1 MPEWMASLTVGEI
14 VATIVGVLAVVG
26 VVVKLYPT
34 ARALSHLIRDLH
46 GTPDRVDRAGNV
58 IKPGEPSIRAQLQA
72 IRAQVENSHKTNL
85 RDDIDKLAGK
95 LDEHIEVAKHHDR
108 YQEETSQRLEDHIQQ
123 TEELMP
129 MMTELHERWAEHRR
143 KKD

>member
-1 MPEWMASLTVGEI
+1 MPEWMAALTVGEI
-14 VATIVGVLAVVG
+14 VATIVGAGVIVG
-26 VVVKLYPT
+26 IGVKLYPT

-58 IKPGEPSIRAQLQA
+58 IEPGEPSIRAQLQA

-85 RDDIDKLAGK
+85 RDDIDKLTEK
-95 LDEHIEVAKHHDR
+95 LDEHIEVAKDHDR

-129 MMTELHERWAEHRR
+129 MMTELHERWAEHR
-143 KKD
+143 KDQD